1 MNWHGFWYGAKE
13 LPIWVV
19 ILRAVILYLV
29 LIYAT
34 KLMRKRQIA
43 ILSGHNYL
51 VAAGIVSL
59 AAVRMVNPESSLIAG
74 IGIVI
79 LYALINMFI
88 SFVDIKLPR
97 SVDRHAT
104 ILIEDGKLIKRN
116 IRDARITIDNLMGQL
131 RLKSIFSLSDVELVL
146 IEPTGKINVVK
157 KANRMP
163 VTRKQMNLP
172 IQNVTMPIILIYDG
186 KVQNHN
192 LEILGYDLKWLE
204 GKLNEKGIMKS
215 QDVFLAIL
223 EGNEAVHISV
233 Q

>member
-1 MNWHGFWYGAKE
+1 MDWHGFWYGAKE
-13 LPIWVV
+13 LSVWAI

-34 KLMRKRQIA
+34 KLMRKRQVA

-59 AAVRMVNPESSLIAG
+59 AAVRMANPEASLEAG
-74 IGIVI
+74 IAIVI

-88 SFVDIKLPR
+88 SFMDIKLPR
-97 SVDRHAT
+97 YVDRHAT
-104 ILIEDGKLIKRN
+104 ILIEDGKLIKKN

-131 RLKSIFSLSDVELVL
+131 RLKSIFSLSDVELAI

-157 KANRMP
+157 KAKSMP
-163 VTRKQMNLP
+163 VTRKHMKLP
-172 IQNVTMPIILIYDG
+172 IQNVNMPIILIYDG
-186 KVQNHN
+186 KIQNQN
-192 LEILGYDLKWLE
+192 LKKLGYDLKWLE
-204 GKLNEKGIMKS
+204 GKLYEKGIPKP
-215 QDVFLAIL
+215 QDVFLATL
-223 EGNEAVHISV
+223 EGNGAVHISV